1 MTSKILIVLV
11 VLVLLSGGVA
21 FIFFKLWRKKA
32 EAYRLEHER
41 AERLRY
47 QVELAQN
54 EAKIRKEVFQNAEEE
69 KHKTDGLSGR
79 DKFNAITDSLR
90 DD

>member
-1 MTSKILIVLV
+1 MKTILILCAVII
-11 VLVLLSGGVA
+11 VLLVA
-21 FIFFKLWRKKA
+21 VALLFKAWRKNVEKYKA
-32 EAYRLEHER
+32 EHER

-54 EAKIRKEVFQNAEEE
+54 EAKIRKEVFEDAEKE

>member
-1 MTSKILIVLV
+1 MKTILIMCAVII
-11 VLVLLSGGVA
+11 VLLVA
-21 FIFFKLWRKKA
+21 VALLFKAWRKNVEKYKA
-32 EAYRLEHER
+32 EHER

-54 EAKIRKEVFQNAEEE
+54 EAKIRKEVFEDAEKE

>member
-1 MTSKILIVLV
+1 MKTILILCIVI
-11 VLVLLSGGVA
+11 LVLLLAV
-21 FIFFKLWRKKA
+21 FLLFKAWRKNVQK
-32 EAYRLEHER
+32 YKDEHER

-54 EAKIRKEVFQNAEEE
+54 EAKIRKEVFEDAEKE